1 MKGIPNGP
9 PIGPTRAWAL
19 IATITVVFGTIA
31 LLFNTAGIDSDAASA
46 SEVKLTPSS
55 SAPARVDELLL
66 TVEALAP
73 ASKEVERAAAP
84 PPRSSIRGAQAWS
97 AMRDRAIT
105 CDSTNIVPTR
115 GDDFAINIQDHR
127 PWSAQATSFPLRP
140 PAEDTS
146 AQRECATGSELV
158 HAYKLG
164 RRRWTSPKGKKLVE
178 AYDAQC
184 GVASDMGRSRRAQ
197 LAACWALLRDGPV
210 EPLRAKNASKYTQE
224 VAYME
229 KYLTM
234 QGMASAKEEARWS
247 ALGCD
252 AKLAPCFALEDQL
265 NSQLSTF
272 ETNGC
277 AVPFISGAAVCELL
291 GKFRSIDFIGDSL
304 TRHLI
309 QGLDILTSEDLVM
322 GSSQMSFGDKQCVCD
337 GAFSEAG
344 ECREQ
349 TDVLNHKVLQ
359 TAAFHWKPKGC
370 PTAPVR

>member
-1 MKGIPNGP
+1 MK
-9 PIGPTRAWAL
+9 
-19 IATITVVFGTIA
+19 
-31 LLFNTAGIDSDAASA
+31 
-46 SEVKLTPSS
+46 
-55 SAPARVDELLL
+55 
-66 TVEALAP
+66 
-73 ASKEVERAAAP
+73 
-84 PPRSSIRGAQAWS
+84 
-97 AMRDRAIT
+97 
-105 CDSTNIVPTR
+105 
-115 GDDFAINIQDHR
+115 
-127 PWSAQATSFPLRP
+127 
-140 PAEDTS
+140 EDNPC
-146 AQRECATGSELV
+146 R
-158 HAYKLG
+158 
-164 RRRWTSPKGKKLVE
+164 
-178 AYDAQC
+178 
-184 GVASDMGRSRRAQ
+184 
-197 LAACWALLRDGPV
+197 
-210 EPLRAKNASKYTQE
+210 
-224 VAYME
+224 YME
-229 KYLTM
+229 KSFALHAY
-234 QGMASAKEEARWS
+234 MASAKEEARWS